1 MSTLYWQWLFP
12 SVSELRLIKK
22 RKEERSIFQFF
33 HKNHTFLCTVRCTDT
48 RNLLVVIFCRGQG
61 WIVFV
66 KIFQPKVR
74 YPSSFF
80 FNFIFIFFMIWYYLS
95 TDLSAFE
102 ISRGMMCI
110 IILLRQMRDS
120 ENSLEHGRDKY
131 FACCIVLLSSRS
143 QLCFLIIQLCHSR
156 VSGNSSAKPG
166 ELHPSLA
173 RGRNVFWSE
182 IRLLFLNT

>member
-1 MSTLYWQWLFP
+1 
-12 SVSELRLIKK
+12 
-22 RKEERSIFQFF
+22 
-33 HKNHTFLCTVRCTDT
+33 
-48 RNLLVVIFCRGQG
+48 
-61 WIVFV
+61 
-66 KIFQPKVR
+66 
-74 YPSSFF
+74 
-80 FNFIFIFFMIWYYLS
+80 MIWYYLS

-102 ISRGMMCI
+102 ISRGRMCI

-131 FACCIVLLSSRS
+131 FACYIVLLSSRS

-173 RGRNVFWSE
+173 RGRNVF
-182 IRLLFLNT
+182 